1 MTGKNYFLVE
11 FGPPAEA
18 GGLLFVLRG
27 PSLVPDFSISSLGTT
42 DFYLSALTDKVSGT
56 YLSYFPVKYQRKPQK
71 PGLSSNIV
79 TLGTIEEIVLA
90 DPLLRGPSLV
100 PDFSISSLGTTSLYH
115 SALTDKTS
123 GTYLSY
129 FPVRYQKKPQKP
141 GLSSNIMTL
150 GTIEEIELNCLVHQI
165 LRQRIFTALI
175 GHD

>member
-18 GGLLFVLRG
+18 GGVLLV
-27 PSLVPDFSISSLGTT
+27 
-42 DFYLSALTDKVSGT
+42 
-56 YLSYFPVKYQRKPQK
+56 
-71 PGLSSNIV
+71 
-79 TLGTIEEIVLA
+79 
-90 DPLLRGPSLV
+90 LRGPSLV